1 MTQALPN
8 GADVNP
14 GARSKVTRE
23 WLGMAVV
30 GVAAVIV
37 DFGVFNLLLMA
48 GASPAVANLAALII
62 ATTVAFLANLRWTFA
77 HREVTDGSRAL
88 IRFFV
93 VNVVS
98 AGAVQ
103 ISVMLAAA
111 VSDDIPWLNGVKLA
125 ATIVATVV
133 RFALY
138 RSWVYRSGST
148 R

>member
-1 MTQALPN
+1 MTQALSN
-8 GADVNP
+8 GADA
-14 GARSKVTRE
+14 GTGSRVTRE
-23 WLGMAVV
+23 WVGMALV
-30 GVAAVIV
+30 GGAAVVV
-37 DFGVFNLLLMA
+37 DFGVFNLLLVA
-48 GASPAVANLAALII
+48 GASPAVANLAALVI
-62 ATTVAFLANLRWTFA
+62 ATMVAFVANLRWTFA

-111 VSDDIPWLNGVKLA
+111 VSDDVPWLNAVKLA